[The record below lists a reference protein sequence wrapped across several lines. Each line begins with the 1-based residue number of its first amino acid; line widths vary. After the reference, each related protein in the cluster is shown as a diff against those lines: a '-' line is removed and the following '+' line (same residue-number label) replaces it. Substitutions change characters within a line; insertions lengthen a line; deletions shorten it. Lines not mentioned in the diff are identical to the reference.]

1 MTLFEQGKNANINI
15 YDDTDMLI
23 CKSHYFVF
31 SLLKSASVTLL
42 ACSDITFQSEIILV
56 CLIFVDIKE
65 GSPKANKAPQLES
78 TDSIKAKVRCSLKYF
93 LCLWKNMRNYVY
105 IFLQYTTRP

>member
-31 SLLKSASVTLL
+31 SLLKSASLALL
-42 ACSDITFQSEIILV
+42 ACSDSTFQCEIILV
-56 CLIFVDIKE
+56 CLINIC
-65 GSPKANKAPQLES
+65 G
-78 TDSIKAKVRCSLKYF
+78 Y
-93 LCLWKNMRNYVY
+93 
-105 IFLQYTTRP
+105 